1 MWDENLYPKTEIQRG
16 GIIQSILSE
25 ETHDIGQQQT
35 GKINYPTHEEE
46 GYLKWGGYKL
56 NFWPYLWQGTT
67 YLETLIREKNEI
79 FTEKSSM
86 ERNAWVNNRIQL

>member
-46 GYLKWGGYKL
+46 VVLSEEDTNWIFGLTCGKEQL
-56 NFWPYLWQGTT
+56 PLRLW
-67 YLETLIREKNEI
+67 LERRT
-79 FTEKSSM
+79 KS
-86 ERNAWVNNRIQL
+86 L